1 MIKLMEKQDILLM
14 FLRDGKSQRAIERE
28 TGISRKTI
36 SKYIKKYEKQRAQ
49 LQEGNSK
56 TFGDIKELT
65 DNIVTPPKYDSSG
78 RKKRK
83 ITKELVAAIKA
94 LYAYANLI
102 KARHS
107 LFFRI
112 PC

>member
-1 MIKLMEKQDILLM
+1 MK
-14 FLRDGKSQRAIERE
+14 
-28 TGISRKTI
+28 
-36 SKYIKKYEKQRAQ
+36 
-49 LQEGNSK
+49 
-56 TFGDIKELT
+56 LT

>member
-1 MIKLMEKQDILLM
+1 MDNPNTEKKIDIHEALVDAG
-14 FLRDGKSQRAIERE
+14 FD
-28 TGISRKTI
+28 ISYSTVCNTVR
-36 SKYIKKYEKQRAQ
+36 
-49 LQEGNSK
+49 
-56 TFGDIKELT
+56 ELT
-65 DNIVTPPKYDSSG
+65 NQAQDAY
-78 RKKRK
+78 
-83 ITKELVAAIKA
+83 IKA